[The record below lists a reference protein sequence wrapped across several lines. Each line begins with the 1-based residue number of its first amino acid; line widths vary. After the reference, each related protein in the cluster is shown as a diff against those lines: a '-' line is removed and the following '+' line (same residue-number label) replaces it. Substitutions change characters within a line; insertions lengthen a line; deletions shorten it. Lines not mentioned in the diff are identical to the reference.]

1 MNDETLWSQLLSK
14 LKEVAHVATIVKFD
28 DIVSFALLPFPRAIT
43 DLALAR
49 LCRCS
54 H

>member
-1 MNDETLWSQLLSK
+1 MNDETLWSQLVSK
-14 LKEVAHVATIVKFD
+14 LKEVAHVATIIKFD
-28 DIVSFALLPFPRAIT
+28 DIVSLALFPSPQAIA